1 MQPDSLIFFSAGIS
15 GCVTDRV
22 HVAPDRPQEPRE
34 TSSQTFSWA
43 SLSRQRTAASAADPD
58 ALVRSFGAA
67 DAAANSGM
75 GLSTHCAASKR
86 RLPGSLPLY
95 TAPPLSLAS
104 SLRLS
109 SICSRSFHP
118 SHAHFLL
125 PVPPPR
131 QRSTGRRSSFQHRN
145 TQL

>member
-1 MQPDSLIFFSAGIS
+1 MLPAEITSHRTDFGDFFSDFFGVVYLTGEQKPPLRI
-15 GCVTDRV
+15 
-22 HVAPDRPQEPRE
+22 
-34 TSSQTFSWA
+34 QTRLWC
-43 SLSRQRTAASAADPD
+43 LPLPLGTPNT
-58 ALVRSFGAA
+58 LLSFGAA
-67 DAAANSGM
+67 DTAASPGM
-75 GLSTHCAASKR
+75 GLSSHCAASQR

-125 PVPPPR
+125 PTPPPR
-131 QRSTGRRSSFQHRN
+131 QRSTGRRSSFQPHN